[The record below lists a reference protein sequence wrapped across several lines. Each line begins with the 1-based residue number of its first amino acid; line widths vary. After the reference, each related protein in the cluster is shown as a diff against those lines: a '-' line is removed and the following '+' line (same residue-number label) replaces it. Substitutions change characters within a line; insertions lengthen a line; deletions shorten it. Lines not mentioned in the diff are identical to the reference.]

1 MSFAIFDP
9 LFALLS
15 EEIDVPV
22 AKLKKA
28 WDNCLVKFFK
38 TDPNVQAR
46 IAPKLQQA
54 KKPIVEQE
62 EILLE
67 TGQPIAEPPKK
78 STAKKQT
85 KAKEDPLPQN
95 DVATKP
101 KKAEKPSSSKTE
113 PIKLPNCDESG
124 CTIKV
129 KLARPIDGKNFCSKH
144 YQKHSKAL
152 SKKEEEPS
160 KKIEIVPAVESS
172 ESESEEDIVSEK
184 EPEVEPDESASDHE
198 EQLESESES
207 DDEDILQTLKQG
219 FDGYFKQPVT
229 AQNLTRVGT
238 MEQYLVFFRNNW
250 HNFQKVYEQ
259 LVDADQLQ
267 LLIQK
272 KKVQKADLFMLFE
285 KINPKLIVS

>member
-38 TDPNVQAR
+38 TDPNVQAK

-54 KKPIVEQE
+54 KKPTIVQDETNQE
-62 EILLE
+62 VTE
-67 TGQPIAEPPKK
+67 TPKK
-78 STAKKQT
+78 SQPKEEPST
-85 KAKEDPLPQN
+85 KAKKSNPSEA
-95 DVATKP
+95 VKETK
-101 KKAEKPSSSKTE
+101 SKTTSKSE
-113 PIKLPNCDESG
+113 PVKLPNCDESG

-129 KLARPIDGKNFCSKH
+129 KLSRPIDGKNYCSKH

-152 SKKEEEPS
+152 SKKETNPEESTS
-160 KKIEIVPAVESS
+160 KKTSAEPLVPSVLASRS
-172 ESESEEDIVSEK
+172 DSESEEEAETEEVVSE
-184 EPEVEPDESASDHE
+184 DDDLQE
-198 EQLESESES
+198 EQLESEEEDNES
-207 DDEDILQTLKQG
+207 PDGILRTLKEG
-219 FDGYFKQPVT
+219 FDTYFKQPVT

-250 HNFQKVYEQ
+250 HDFQKVYDQ
-259 LVDADQLQ
+259 LVDADELQ
-267 LLIQK
+267 ALIQK

-285 KINPKLIVS
+285 KVNPKLMTV